1 MRPLYEQLKRQH
13 YSSNHTR
20 AGFASGE
27 QVFSEIGY
35 DYSTIIKQQP
45 AYENTCAVRM
55 SLAQNYLPISFI
67 NPMCLA
73 RQKSLKTARLVH
85 AQCWAEKVLFSSIK
99 LMGMAVV
106 ISTLSSL

>member
-35 DYSTIIKQQP
+35 DKATTGIRK
-45 AYENTCAVRM
+45 
-55 SLAQNYLPISFI
+55 YLCGKNEPGIVK
-67 NPMCLA
+67 M
-73 RQKSLKTARLVH
+73 
-85 AQCWAEKVLFSSIK
+85 
-99 LMGMAVV
+99 
-106 ISTLSSL
+106 

>member
-35 DYSTIIKQQP
+35 DYSTMIKQQIP
-45 AYENTCAVRM
+45 VR
-55 SLAQNYLPISFI
+55 
-67 NPMCLA
+67 
-73 RQKSLKTARLVH
+73 
-85 AQCWAEKVLFSSIK
+85 
-99 LMGMAVV
+99 
-106 ISTLSSL
+106 